1 MLITLCVENFGA
13 ECGPVVSIA
22 LFDFPF
28 AVLSAALYFGS
39 WFFCKSNDPSAGIPD
54 VDHPAQSQTRLS
66 PPQTPVPGLEIRQ
79 QRQAAGQ
86 QTTSEEQA
94 LAQAGPDSRSPS
106 PVPGFA
112 RYATDD
118 ESVFLSFKNV
128 GDESRCSFLPVAQFE
143 SSI

>member
-1 MLITLCVENFGA
+1 VLISRCVENFA
-13 ECGPVVSIA
+13 AQWKPVVSIS
-22 LFDFPF
+22 LFGFPF

-39 WFFCKSNDPSAGIPD
+39 WFFCKPNDPNPD
-54 VDHPAQSQTRLS
+54 VDHPAQSQTHLS

-86 QTTSEEQA
+86 QTTSEEET
-94 LAQAGPDSRSPS
+94 LAQAGPDSGSLS

-112 RYATDD
+112 RYAPDD
-118 ESVFLSFKNV
+118 ESVFLSFKNT
-128 GDESRCSFLPVAQFE
+128 GDESRCSFLPATQFE

>member
-1 MLITLCVENFGA
+1 MLVTHCVENVGA
-13 ECGPVVSIA
+13 ECQPVISIA
-22 LFDFPF
+22 LFGFPL

-39 WFFCKSNDPSAGIPD
+39 WFFCKPNDPNPD

-86 QTTSEEQA
+86 QTTSKEET
-94 LAQAGPDSRSPS
+94 LAQADPDSGSLS

-118 ESVFLSFKNV
+118 ESVFLSFKNA
-128 GDESRCSFLPVAQFE
+128 GDESRCNFLPVTQFE

>member
-1 MLITLCVENFGA
+1 VLVTHCVENVGA
-13 ECGPVVSIA
+13 ECQPVISIA
-22 LFDFPF
+22 LFGFPL

-39 WFFCKSNDPSAGIPD
+39 WFFCKPNDPNPD

-86 QTTSEEQA
+86 QTTSKEET
-94 LAQAGPDSRSPS
+94 LAQADPDSGSLS

-118 ESVFLSFKNV
+118 ESVFLSFKNA
-128 GDESRCSFLPVAQFE
+128 GDESRCSFLPVTQFE